1 MKISGDFTFSA
12 DRQTV
17 WNLLHDPDV
26 IKSCIKGCESLDE
39 IEPGRYRAEV
49 VVGVAAV
56 KGRYS
61 GTVEISEK
69 NEPESY
75 RMTVS
80 GQGRPG
86 KINAFGV
93 ISLSG
98 EQSSTQLTFDG
109 EVKVVGTLAR
119 VGSRLTAA
127 AARMLIGQFMHCVSG
142 HLGAR

>member
-1 MKISGDFTFSA
+1 MKISGDFTFAA

-17 WNLLHDPDV
+17 WDLLHDPDV
-26 IKSCIKGCESLDE
+26 IKASIKGCESLDE
-39 IEPGRYRAEV
+39 IEPGRYRAQV
-49 VVGVAAV
+49 IVGVAAI

-86 KINAFGV
+86 KIDAFGV
-93 ISLSG
+93 ISLSDG
-98 EQSSTQLTFDG
+98 QSITRLTFDG
-109 EVKVVGTLAR
+109 EVKTVGTLAR
-119 VGSRLTAA
+119 VGSRLTTAA
-127 AARMLIGQFMHCVSG
+127 AKMMIKQFMNGISG
-142 HLGAR
+142 RLDAR

>member
-1 MKISGDFTFSA
+1 MKITGEYTFEA

-17 WNLLHDPDV
+17 WDLLHDPDV
-26 IKSCIKGCESLDE
+26 IQSCIKGCESLDE
-39 IEPGRYRAEV
+39 IEPGRFRAQV

-98 EQSSTQLTFDG
+98 EQSITRLTFDG
-109 EVKVVGTLAR
+109 EVKTVGTLAR
-119 VGSRLTAA
+119 VGSRLTSAA
-127 AARMLIGQFMHCVSG
+127 AKMLIGQFMNGVRG
-142 HLGAR
+142 HVDAR

>member
-1 MKISGDFTFSA
+1 MKISGEFKFA
-12 DRQTV
+12 GDRQTV
-17 WNLLHDPDV
+17 WDLLHDPDV

-39 IEPGRYRAEV
+39 IEPGRFRAQV

-93 ISLSG
+93 ISLTD
-98 EQSSTQLTFDG
+98 EQSITRLTFDG
-109 EVKVVGTLAR
+109 EVKTVGMLAR

-127 AARMLIGQFMHCVSG
+127 AAKMSINQFMNCISERVD
-142 HLGAR
+142 AR

>member
-1 MKISGDFTFSA
+1 MKLSGDYTFAA
-12 DRQTV
+12 DRQEV
-17 WNLLHDPDV
+17 WDLLHDPDV

-39 IEPGRYRAEV
+39 MDPGRFRAEV

-86 KINAFGV
+86 KIDAYGV
-93 ISLSG
+93 ISLRDD
-98 EQSSTQLTFDG
+98 QSVTRLTFEG
-109 EVKVVGTLAR
+109 EVKTVGTLAR
-119 VGSRLTAA
+119 VGSRLTSAA
-127 AARMLIGQFMHCVSG
+127 AKMLIGQFMKGING
-142 HLGAR
+142 HLDPK